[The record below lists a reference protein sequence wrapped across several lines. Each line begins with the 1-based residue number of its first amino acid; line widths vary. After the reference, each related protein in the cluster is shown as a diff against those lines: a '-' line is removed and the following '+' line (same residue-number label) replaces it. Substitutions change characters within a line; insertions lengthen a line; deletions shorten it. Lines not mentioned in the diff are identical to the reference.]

1 MFSLLIVLSSFSEF
15 LATKCL
21 LLNDETWMVRATLI
35 NMNHDELKYYPFI
48 ISLHK
53 GIGSCKFLSSKICV
67 PKSKRHKC

>member
-1 MFSLLIVLSSFSEF
+1 
-15 LATKCL
+15 
-21 LLNDETWMVRATLI
+21 MVRATLI
-35 NMNHDELKYYPFI
+35 NMNHDDLKYYPFM